1 MLVQDGARS
10 KCTLNHCFWVAIK
23 SVFDGSL
30 SLFCSRHTNLKKH
43 CLFWFCVSFSCCLLW
58 LAATIW
64 FLVRLTFFSL
74 CLFKQL
80 KTCCW
85 TVECVAYFVIVY
97 TLRLMWLFCAFYRV
111 FDIKAVKCCLFGN
124 LLITFIINVCEPN
137 WTNTI
142 ESAHIWATT
151 AWKRRIANH
160 KSISTCSSLAHSP
173 PFIHYSIAKWELACG
188 APYGFLLLFSL
199 IRVVSLIYRLIAS
212 LERWI

>member
-1 MLVQDGARS
+1 M
-10 KCTLNHCFWVAIK
+10 
-23 SVFDGSL
+23 
-30 SLFCSRHTNLKKH
+30 
-43 CLFWFCVSFSCCLLW
+43 SFSCCLLW

-111 FDIKAVKCCLFGN
+111 FDIKAVKCCWFGN

-142 ESAHIWATT
+142 ELAHIRATT

-160 KSISTCSSLAHSP
+160 KSISTCSTLAHSP
-173 PFIHYSIAKWELACG
+173 PFIHYSIALHYKMRIGMWRTVRFFRCCCCC
-188 APYGFLLLFSL
+188 SL
-199 IRVVSLIYRLIAS
+199 WFGWFR
-212 LERWI
+212 